1 MGNILGEMGTPRSV
15 AEDAEW
21 DRNRVEEDPVLWELA
36 MTDKAHREELAKSPP
51 YDVLERKVAEAC
63 EEQGV
68 PMIPAE
74 NIPETIPRE
83 TTMNDR
89 EKAELVGEIA
99 NSETYEG
106 VFALGIAALV
116 EAVEKGFGMIA
127 AQLSA
132 LGAQRTADRAVREKE
147 AEAVAA
153 GTYDEFVNGLS
164 DLVAKHGEYAV
175 KRGIKLWLLEQLD
188 DDAYA
193 LVETDEQGRYRDV
206 LDGKVIWDPDA
217 EEEEVSDDQ

>member
-51 YDVLERKVAEAC
+51 YDVLERKMAEAC

-89 EKAELVGEIA
+89 RRP
-99 NSETYEG
+99 N
-106 VFALGIAALV
+106 
-116 EAVEKGFGMIA
+116 
-127 AQLSA
+127 
-132 LGAQRTADRAVREKE
+132 
-147 AEAVAA
+147 
-153 GTYDEFVNGLS
+153 
-164 DLVAKHGEYAV
+164 
-175 KRGIKLWLLEQLD
+175 W
-188 DDAYA
+188 
-193 LVETDEQGRYRDV
+193 
-206 LDGKVIWDPDA
+206 
-217 EEEEVSDDQ
+217 